1 MAKKK
6 RTQYEIV
13 KSELEKGKVLT
24 QRGIALKHDIWRLS
38 HLIHVLRKE
47 GMPILSINKVSKD
60 GRRYVEYKLA
70 TKGR

>member
-24 QRGIALKHDIWRLS
+24 QRDIALKHDIWRLS
-38 HLIHVLRKE
+38 HLIYVLRKE
-47 GMPILSINKVSKD
+47 GMPIVSIDKVSKN
-60 GRRYVEYKLA
+60 GRHYVEYKLA